1 MNNKKILLIIGCG
14 LLGLGLFNKLP
25 WFNGDPIRPN
35 VSIDISDIK
44 SPSDDVKKE
53 ALEVVQIFKNAGS
66 SSRNDAIKLRD
77 LYLDLAKLISL
88 DGEETVI
95 KNTEEIRQANSIA
108 GAMFRL
114 DAKNKYPNLA
124 QKAKDVVVSLV
135 GEDQV
140 NLSPELRNKA
150 VEAFNVLAWA
160 CNEGT
165 K

>member
-1 MNNKKILLIIGCG
+1 MNNKKILLIVGCS
-14 LLGLGLFNKLP
+14 LLAFGLFNKLS
-25 WFNGDPIRPN
+25 WFNNSPSKPTI
-35 VSIDISDIK
+35 SIDISELE
-44 SPSDDVKKE
+44 SPSGDIKKE
-53 ALEVVQIFKNAGS
+53 ALEIVQVFKDAGS
-66 SSRNDAIKLRD
+66 SSRTDARKLRD

-88 DGEETVI
+88 DGDETVI

-114 DAKNKYPNLA
+114 DVKNKYPSLA
-124 QKAKDVVVSLV
+124 KEAKDVVVSLV

-160 CNEGT
+160 CNEGS